1 MSSILLPLITTPIHY
16 KRTIGP
22 RKTVSIARGM
32 KTTSST
38 NASSSSS
45 SSSALKEKE
54 SKLETK
60 PTSKNTDGDDEYG
73 DANRRTITPPKRLK
87 EDARWR
93 KWIGL
98 PSKNC
103 LESMPIICA
112 HCNQKLTARD
122 VPYGVDVSRYSSRRR
137 STNVEDENDQEEEEE
152 EESEWESIVRRKFV
166 QLSRDAETDAF
177 LLRSSRRPR
186 LVNARLAQACTRLR
200 EKEGKSLT
208 EANAILGRGKMFVLS
223 REQARVLVGR
233 SLMHRHR
240 GGEEGGEGD
249 DDDDNAVV
257 DGGAYLDIGSGQG
270 EVASKLGEYFGTVV
284 ATETSPAMVKR
295 CAESHKDW
303 TVLETGTIED
313 VWEKFKMQNAR
324 EEEDGTSTKSE
335 AAKKKVRELL
345 DEEEGIE
352 TTEHQ
357 HQGHGGKFDCIGM
370 FNVLDRCDRP
380 FTMLSH
386 VRNLLKPKT
395 GLFVLAVVLPFRP
408 FVELDDGTRRPP
420 SEKLDVATPTAAWE
434 YGCRDLYENVL
445 KPSGFEIEK
454 ISRAPYVSEGDHLA
468 GAYVLDDV
476 VFVLRRTAEV

>member
-1 MSSILLPLITTPIHY
+1 MGWMSLGIHREEEALMLKMRTTKKKKNQSGNLCCEENLSNFRETQ
-16 KRTIGP
+16 KRT
-22 RKTVSIARGM
+22 RFFCDLRGDRD
-32 KTTSST
+32 SST
-38 NASSSSS
+38 
-45 SSSALKEKE
+45 
-54 SKLETK
+54 
-60 PTSKNTDGDDEYG
+60 
-73 DANRRTITPPKRLK
+73 
-87 EDARWR
+87 
-93 KWIGL
+93 
-98 PSKNC
+98 
-103 LESMPIICA
+103 
-112 HCNQKLTARD
+112 RD
-122 VPYGVDVSRYSSRRR
+122 WRRR
-137 STNVEDENDQEEEEE
+137 
-152 EESEWESIVRRKFV
+152 
-166 QLSRDAETDAF
+166 
-177 LLRSSRRPR
+177 
-186 LVNARLAQACTRLR
+186 LACA
-200 EKEGKSLT
+200 KEGKSLT

-324 EEEDGTSTKSE
+324 EEEEGTSTKSE

-454 ISRAPYVSEGDHLA
+454 SRE
-468 GAYVLDDV
+468 
-476 VFVLRRTAEV
+476 RRTSARRPSRRSVRFRRRRLCFEELPRCRRKCWFDHSESELLDFFFENN